1 MLQVVSNPVDSI
13 LKLVRERVTT
23 DDISLSFDDE
33 TLKQYIAYH
42 IIHGNIIWTQ
52 GQDSD
57 EVTGV
62 LIAYECDE
70 EEARTPF
77 RWVEPSGK
85 TCIYVAQLAARD
97 ADARDTLAQGYL
109 HLFPTEKPTFATRR
123 GSLVPMNAHKIS
135 TELLRKR
142 ESDGK

>member
-1 MLQVVSNPVDSI
+1 MPQVVSNPVDKI
-13 LKLVRERVTT
+13 LTLVRERVTT

-52 GQDSD
+52 NEAD

-77 RWVEPSGK
+77 NWVEPSGK

-109 HLFPTEKPTFATRR
+109 HLFPSEKPTFATRR
-123 GSLVPMNAHKIS
+123 GTLVPMNAHKIS